1 MKQFFKF
8 MFASMLGGILSG
20 IVLLFLCG
28 IMITGVVSMTA
39 GSFNDAEKNVYVSSN
54 SVLTMSFDIPIKER
68 SNPSDIK
75 FNLNDF
81 SSTSN
86 IGLDEVLATIEKA
99 KSDDRIK
106 GINLNLSS
114 IALGMASL
122 EDVRNALLDFKTSGK
137 WIVTYGE
144 VLTQGAYYLASV
156 SDEIY
161 LYPMGVID
169 WKGLSAQTYFL
180 KDMLNKLEID
190 MQIIRGSN
198 NKFKSAVEPFMLDHM
213 SEANKEQTLKYVGGI
228 WNHLVDGIAAERGI
242 SSEELNA
249 LADSLKIQSTQ
260 DAVKYQLID
269 GAKYPDE
276 LETVFRE
283 KLSLSDS
290 DDIHFVAFEK
300 YTKAKVKSV
309 KPLAELS
316 FNKSKIAVIYA
327 LGGIQSGEGSDE
339 VIGSER
345 ISKAIKKARLD
356 SSIKAIVLR
365 VNSPGGSALAS
376 DVIWRETVLAKAA
389 KPLVVSMGNV
399 AASGGYYIACAADRI
414 FAQKNTIT
422 GSIGVFGMLPNAK
435 KLFNNK
441 LGIQFDG
448 ITTNTHSDLGS
459 MARPLDNYEF
469 SIIQKGVDNIYDD
482 FISKV
487 AEGRAMTKE
496 EVDAIGQGRVWSGVD
511 AMEIGLIDEFG
522 GLNEAIAYAAEQV
535 NLTDYRTIKL
545 PRLKAPLEELME
557 EFGSMSVQ
565 TIISTF
571 VGDDLPFM
579 KELAFIK
586 DLQQKDRIQ
595 ARIPFALE
603 IK

>member
-20 IVLLFLCG
+20 LVLLFLCG

-75 FNLNDF
+75 FNFNDF
-81 SSTSN
+81 SSIAN

-276 LETVFRE
+276 LESVFRE

>member
-20 IVLLFLCG
+20 LVLLFLCG

-75 FNLNDF
+75 FNFNDF
-81 SSTSN
+81 SSIAN

>member
-20 IVLLFLCG
+20 LVLLFLCG